1 MKVYLTIVDC
11 NPHDGLEVLDLL
23 DAAVS
28 PDGLTSA
35 ETLALLQA

>member
-28 PDGLTSA
+28 PDGLMNA
-35 ETLALLQA
+35 NLWAFLET